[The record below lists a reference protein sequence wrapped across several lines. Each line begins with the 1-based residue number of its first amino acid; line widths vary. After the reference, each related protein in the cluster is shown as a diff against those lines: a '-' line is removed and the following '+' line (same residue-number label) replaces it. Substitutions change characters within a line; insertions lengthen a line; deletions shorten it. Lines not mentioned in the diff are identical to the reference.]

1 MGETTAM
8 KDECGPESRLIVL
21 LLRGDEHYLTGRFPP
36 IFGCISLHNVRFCR
50 CIWETASAAGN
61 FDKTTARNFKLFVV
75 LSGRAEAQPLTSA
88 TPLCRYFYSRSIGQ
102 QLDSQS
108 VSKKE
113 GRKNPTLVASSYIK
127 KTLAGEV
134 FEVDFAHVSDFTDL
148 PSAISSS
155 SFLFH
160 LSYFNLLERN
170 AIIASMNS
178 SFGPPHSQT
187 YVFCASIFD
196 LFETRMEANLI

>member
-75 LSGRAEAQPLTSA
+75 LSGRAEARPLTSA
-88 TPLCRYFYSRSIGQ
+88 TPRCRYFYSRSIGQ

-108 VSKKE
+108 VSKKRGE
-113 GRKNPTLVASSYIK
+113 RTLHWWQARTSRKLWLVKSSKLTLHMCLTLPTYRAQSRVP
-127 KTLAGEV
+127 
-134 FEVDFAHVSDFTDL
+134 H
-148 PSAISSS
+148 S
-155 SFLFH
+155 SFISPTSIFW
-160 LSYFNLLERN
+160 NVTR
-170 AIIASMNS
+170 S
-178 SFGPPHSQT
+178 SF
-187 YVFCASIFD
+187 
-196 LFETRMEANLI
+196 R